1 MMPREFLNFINAAA
15 ALKTTYRH
23 NYTEP
28 GRRESVAE
36 HSWRL
41 ALMAM
46 LLKDDF
52 SDLDIDKV
60 VKMCLI
66 HDLGEAITGDIPCF
80 EKTAADEQTES
91 SAISRLLSI
100 LPENSRSDLNSLYD
114 EMNAQATDEAKLYK
128 ALDCLEAVIS
138 HNEAD
143 ISTWAE
149 NEYSL
154 QFTHGADRVGWS
166 DWLKELKAEIDRDTT
181 EKIRRNT

>member
-1 MMPREFLNFINAAA
+1 MTPREFLNFINAAA

-154 QFTHGADRVGWS
+154 QFTHGADRVSWS
-166 DWLKELKAEIDRDTT
+166 DWLKELKAEIDRDTR